1 MKSKQ
6 FMVAKVVARL
16 LVPTIRFVSIRYGC
30 KNKKKNHGSCWA
42 GSLAFQFSVDGTYV
56 HTYIQNIDAMRGG
69 MGMGG

>member
-30 KNKKKNHGSCWA
+30 KNKKKKPWLVLGRQSSIPIPR
-42 GSLAFQFSVDGTYV
+42 GR
-56 HTYIQNIDAMRGG
+56 TYIQYIDAMGGG